1 MGAPLAVFFFT
12 WFGAPI
18 YVVLVAAA
26 VFVVGTLRLARGDDG
41 VPLARAA
48 WRYGAGVLV
57 VSRLFGLGAP
67 GLVMEVHTFKQALFA
82 TALFAAGLPAYLLAM
97 RRLTRRGRS
106 GAVAL
111 GGMVA
116 MLALL
121 AIAGRVGAAQ
131 PRGAAAGRAGA
142 PDGAVSVRDPRRAVA
157 AHARLRL
164 RRAALLGAAGRR

>member
-26 VFVVGTLRLARGDDG
+26 FFVVGTLLLARGDDV

-57 VSRLFGLGAP
+57 LSLLFGLVAP
-67 GLVMEVHTFKQALFA
+67 GLVMEVRTFKQALFA
-82 TALFAAGLPAYLLAM
+82 TALFAAGLPAYLLAL
-97 RRLTRRGRS
+97 RRLTSRGRS
-106 GAVAL
+106 VAVAL

-121 AIAGRVGAAQ
+121 ALAKLVISAF
-131 PRGAAAGRAGA
+131 
-142 PDGAVSVRDPRRAVA
+142 
-157 AHARLRL
+157 LFFL
-164 RRAALLGAAGRR
+164 